1 MVLSQSERI
10 SQLLDNSRK
19 FVSRNKVRD
28 SSELTLI
35 HQAKGSHGFVSSN
48 TNGRTT
54 LPQIVEATAN
64 PYAQQLI
71 PSYQELPNC
80 AAKIVY
86 TGVGTGMDQTA
97 ILHNKQKAAIC
108 ADDDPAWNP
117 YIILPVPKCSN
128 LIPVVKTNYGGSLYF
143 DGSTSDGIS
152 RLITPNSVDF
162 QLDISNPDFTIEW
175 FQYATP
181 GANESAPR
189 IFSIGNNTP
198 TEAIS
203 FYETYNSGT
212 NQVQLTFLVNGT
224 STSYDI
230 KLNTAQ
236 QASSDIFNKWIH
248 IAVERYGGD
257 TTIYINGNSEGS
269 TSSSYTVTNSVD
281 DLIIGANWNYGSDS
295 DVLYLGYLT
304 NFRWTKGVAV
314 YQGNFTVPTKPLPA
328 LANTVLLL
336 DVATEDTATKDTG
349 GLDNPITNVG
359 VVYNYRDPFH

>member
-143 DGSTSDGIS
+143 DGISIDGIS
-152 RLITPNSVDF
+152 RLTTPQNGTDF
-162 QLDISNPDFTIEW
+162 QFGANDDFTIEW
-175 FQYATP
+175 FQYSLP
-181 GANESAPR
+181 GADGSVQR
-189 IFSIGNNTP
+189 IFSIGNAEDG
-198 TEAIS
+198 EAIA
-203 FYETYNSGT
+203 FYE
-212 NQVQLTFLVNGT
+212 
-224 STSYDI
+224 
-230 KLNTAQ
+230 
-236 QASSDIFNKWIH
+236 
-248 IAVERYGGD
+248 
-257 TTIYINGNSEGS
+257 
-269 TSSSYTVTNSVD
+269 
-281 DLIIGANWNYGSDS
+281 
-295 DVLYLGYLT
+295 
-304 NFRWTKGVAV
+304 
-314 YQGNFTVPTKPLPA
+314 
-328 LANTVLLL
+328 
-336 DVATEDTATKDTG
+336 
-349 GLDNPITNVG
+349 
-359 VVYNYRDPFH
+359 